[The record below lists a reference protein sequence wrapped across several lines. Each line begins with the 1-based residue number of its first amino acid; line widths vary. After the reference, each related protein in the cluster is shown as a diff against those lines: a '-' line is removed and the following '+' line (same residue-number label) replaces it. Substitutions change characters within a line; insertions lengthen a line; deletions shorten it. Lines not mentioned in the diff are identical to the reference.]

1 MKIDRHLVEALNDLL
16 ARAFAEDGE
25 DITTLAV
32 FGPKAR
38 VAGDLVCR
46 EAAVVAGAA
55 FLPRVFAF
63 PHPPASVEVLV
74 EDGVRVAPGT
84 VLARVEGP
92 AISVL
97 AAERTALNLVQ
108 RLTGVATATRA
119 YVDALEGTAAR
130 LLDTRK
136 TTPGLR
142 VFEKYAVRCGGG
154 TNHRMGL
161 SDAFL
166 VKDNHADGCG
176 SLWDATRRATD
187 FRAMNR
193 SLKRCLLEA
202 EARTRDEVHQAL
214 EAGSRA
220 DPPGQHD
227 GRGDEE
233 GRRRRRA
240 LERGDRRLR
249 VDRGL
254 GRHDRG
260 EGAEVGPRRRR
271 LRLGGSSHA
280 LRPGRRHRPRREG
293 RRGTAEPEVSP
304 AAGRIRVPALVIGT
318 GIAGLTAALALAKR
332 GVRVLL
338 LTKADDPGDCNT
350 AWAQGGIIY
359 FGRKD
364 SPASLVKDI
373 LAAGAGLC
381 NAEAVRFLA
390 QEGPRVVE
398 EILIGDAGVP
408 FSRTREGDLDFTRE
422 GAHSVARIVHSA
434 DATGKA
440 IEIAL
445 LARVKAE
452 KSVKIWTGATA
463 IDLITA
469 RHHSTD
475 VQQRYA
481 LQDPCLGAYVLDA
494 SGSVHTVLADFT
506 ILATGGVGRLF
517 LHTTNTRHAIGDG
530 LTMAA
535 RAGAA
540 VLNLEYVQFHP
551 TTLYHPDGD
560 RFLISEALRGEGAV
574 LVNRSGK
581 AFMHRYDRERKDLA
595 PRDVVTRAIVE
606 EMTTRGEPCVY
617 LDLAHNYEG
626 KGKVAI
632 RDRFPTIAA
641 TCAKFGIDIATE
653 PIPVVPAAHYFCG
666 GVLADL
672 EGKTTIRNL
681 YAVGETSCTGLHG
694 ANRLASTSLL
704 EGLVWGAHAARS
716 IADRIEKGH
725 TFAPSMFRAIPDW
738 KAPGDAH
745 NEDPAL
751 IQQDWTTI
759 RNTMWNYVGI
769 VRTGERLGRAVADIR
784 DLEKRLS
791 RFYHETK
798 ISREIVDLIHGVH
811 ASHLIAQAAL
821 KNPVSRG
828 CHYRRN

>member
-1 MKIDRHLVEALNDLL
+1 M
-16 ARAFAEDGE
+16 
-25 DITTLAV
+25 
-32 FGPKAR
+32 
-38 VAGDLVCR
+38 
-46 EAAVVAGAA
+46 
-55 FLPRVFAF
+55 
-63 PHPPASVEVLV
+63 
-74 EDGVRVAPGT
+74 
-84 VLARVEGP
+84 
-92 AISVL
+92 
-97 AAERTALNLVQ
+97 
-108 RLTGVATATRA
+108 
-119 YVDALEGTAAR
+119 
-130 LLDTRK
+130 
-136 TTPGLR
+136 
-142 VFEKYAVRCGGG
+142 
-154 TNHRMGL
+154 
-161 SDAFL
+161 
-166 VKDNHADGCG
+166 
-176 SLWDATRRATD
+176 
-187 FRAMNR
+187 
-193 SLKRCLLEA
+193 
-202 EARTRDEVHQAL
+202 
-214 EAGSRA
+214 
-220 DPPGQHD
+220 
-227 GRGDEE
+227 
-233 GRRRRRA
+233 
-240 LERGDRRLR
+240 
-249 VDRGL
+249 
-254 GRHDRG
+254 
-260 EGAEVGPRRRR
+260 
-271 LRLGGSSHA
+271 
-280 LRPGRRHRPRREG
+280 
-293 RRGTAEPEVSP
+293 SP

-338 LTKADDPGDCNT
+338 LTKAEDPGDCNT

-408 FSRTREGDLDFTRE
+408 FSRTRDGDLDFTRE

-440 IEIAL
+440 IEVAL

-452 KSVKIWTGATA
+452 KNVKIWTGATA
-463 IDLITA
+463 VDLITA

-506 ILATGGVGRLF
+506 VLATGGVGRLF

-540 VLNLEYVQFHP
+540 VLNLEYIQFHP

-581 AFMHRYDRERKDLA
+581 AFMQRYDRERKDLA

-606 EMTTRGEPCVY
+606 EMTSRGEPCVY

-626 KGKVAI
+626 KGKVPI

-738 KAPGDAH
+738 KAPGDAQ

-769 VRTGERLGRAVADIR
+769 VRTYERLGRAVADIR

-798 ISREIVDLIHGVH
+798 ISHEIVDLIHGVH